1 MKTPFFLFFVFFCP
15 LCCGLE
21 FRARTAAGREQWG
34 GSVNA
39 RDGVGEKERRVYPR
53 AREEEMKG
61 APSAGKSKTS
71 EMLGN

>member
-1 MKTPFFLFFVFFCP
+1 M
-15 LCCGLE
+15 
-21 FRARTAAGREQWG
+21 QWG